1 MNLRAVSEAYDIG
14 MFSPAL
20 LASLVAAGVA
30 VIGLLTVWRYEGWAA
45 KHSGKF
51 TAFAAG
57 VLITTAIS
65 LVPEAVE
72 VCAQAGWF
80 MLGGYMLLYLIT
92 FSFRNDAP
100 LGLIWAP
107 VIGIGFHSFIDG
119 LQYGVL
125 YEIDTQTGMAASAGL
140 IAHEF
145 AEGVILFSILQRAG
159 LSNRVAFLGGFVG
172 AALTTPLGAL
182 VAESQIHHLG
192 PTALGGLTAVAAGAL
207 LYVGATHLPL
217 HMRRDDPNTKPI
229 IPMIIGVALALTIQS
244 LTNHDASDGVEQQ
257 PSADVIIVAPTNN

>member
-1 MNLRAVSEAYDIG
+1 MKAGPRNIVVNL
-14 MFSPAL
+14 PPL
-20 LASLVAAGVA
+20 PLV
-30 VIGLLTVWRYEGWAA
+30 
-45 KHSGKF
+45 F
-51 TAFAAG
+51 
-57 VLITTAIS
+57 LITTAIS

-172 AALTTPLGAL
+172 AALTTPLGRWWL
-182 VAESQIHHLG
+182 KVKSIIWVQL
-192 PTALGGLTAVAAGAL
+192 LLAG
-207 LYVGATHLPL
+207 
-217 HMRRDDPNTKPI
+217 
-229 IPMIIGVALALTIQS
+229 
-244 LTNHDASDGVEQQ
+244 
-257 PSADVIIVAPTNN
+257 